1 MPILFNKVQRVNP
14 ADKLADRKWYPV
26 LKSTGLI
33 KEKEVAKRLADE
45 TTLNPKE
52 AEFAVA
58 QLLKIVINI
67 LLEGGTVQLGEL
79 GSLRLT
85 AHCEGVNTKEEVT
98 ANLIKSLNVRFSPSD
113 ALKDALKKAH
123 FLPVESLAKQ

>member
-1 MPILFNKVQRVNP
+1 MSVLYNKVQRVNP
-14 ADKLADRKWYPV
+14 VDKLADRKWYPV
-26 LKSTGLI
+26 LRSLGLV

-58 QLLKIVINI
+58 QLFKIVINI
-67 LLEGGTVQLGEL
+67 LLEGGTVQLGDL

-85 AHCEGVNTKEEVT
+85 AHCEGANTKEEVT
-98 ANLIKSLNVRFSPSD
+98 ANLIKGLNVRFSASE

-123 FLPVESLAKQ
+123 FIPAESLSK